1 MVDRVKTGIP
11 SFDSMMD
18 GGLVPMSANLLTG
31 APGTGKTVFSL
42 QYLFNGATQFNQRG
56 LYISFEQ
63 KEEDLIAQ
71 ANDFGWNLAQ
81 LIKDNK
87 IAIYSVPVNILDE
100 EIVGMVLRLIESF
113 KPERLVIDS
122 ISTFAISAPM
132 YASLARAN
140 VTNASKYFIYKFV
153 TDLKKMNCTSLI
165 TSELHQDEWLSK
177 DSISEFV
184 VDSVTVLRY
193 FGAMGESSRTISI
206 KKARQTRFD
215 EFIHS
220 FEFNKEGF
228 FIRKNE
234 KFEFSGK

>member
-1 MVDRVKTGIP
+1 MERVKTGIP
-11 SFDSMMD
+11 GFDEMMN
-18 GGLVPMSANLLTG
+18 GGLIPSSANLLTG
-31 APGTGKTVFSL
+31 APGTGKTIFCIN
-42 QYLFNGATQFNQRG
+42 YLHNGATKFNEKG

-63 KEEDLIAQ
+63 KEEDIIAQ
-71 ANDFGWNLAQ
+71 ANDFGCDMQ
-81 LIKDNK
+81 KLIKENK
-87 IAIYSVPVNILDE
+87 IGIYSVPVNILDE

-113 KPERLVIDS
+113 KPQRLVIDS
-122 ISTFAISAPM
+122 LSTFSISAPM
-132 YASLARAN
+132 YANLARTN
-140 VTNASKYFIYKFV
+140 VNNASKYFIYKFV

-184 VDSVTVLRY
+184 TDSVTVLRY

-206 KKARQTRFD
+206 KKARQTKFD

-220 FEFNKEGF
+220 FEFNHEGF
-228 FIRKNE
+228 FIRRSE